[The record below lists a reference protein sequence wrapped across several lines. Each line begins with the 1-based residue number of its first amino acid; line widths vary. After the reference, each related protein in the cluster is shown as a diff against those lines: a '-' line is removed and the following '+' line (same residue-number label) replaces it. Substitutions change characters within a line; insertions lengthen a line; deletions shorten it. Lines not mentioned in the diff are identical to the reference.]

1 MGDAPVPG
9 VDDDDDMENDEDAK
23 TPEPND
29 GLSPRTRARNRV
41 ADVIAKINNIVPP
54 ENWKPEPEPEPP
66 KPQPQLKVM
75 PQAIG
80 GYYARV
86 ITEEDEKKEKSK
98 SRSRSRSRSRR
109 RRRSKSRSRNR
120 SRRSRSR
127 RSRSRRRKSRLEAD
141 QEEEN
146 VAGREEGVGLSPGTE
161 RDRRAKRGA
170 GGLRAKKGARDPK
183 AEKE

>member
-1 MGDAPVPG
+1 MGEDI
-9 VDDDDDMENDEDAK
+9 ENDEDAK

-86 ITEEDEKKEKSK
+86 ITVEDEKKEKSK
-98 SRSRSRSRSRR
+98 SRSRRRRKSRSRSRSRR
-109 RRRSKSRSRNR
+109 RK
-120 SRRSRSR
+120 
-127 RSRSRRRKSRLEAD
+127 RSRSRRRSRSKSR
-141 QEEEN
+141 N
-146 VAGREEGVGLSPGTE
+146 R
-161 RDRRAKRGA
+161 KRS
-170 GGLRAKKGARDPK
+170 
-183 AEKE
+183 